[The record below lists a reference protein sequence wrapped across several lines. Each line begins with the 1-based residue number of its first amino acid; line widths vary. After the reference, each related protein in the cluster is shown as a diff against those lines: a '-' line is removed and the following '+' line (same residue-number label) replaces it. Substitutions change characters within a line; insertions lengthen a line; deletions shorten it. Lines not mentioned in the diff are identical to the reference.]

1 MRRPLLYSFRRCP
14 YAIRARMAL
23 AAAGVEVTLREVR
36 LSDKPAGMLAV
47 SAKGTVPLLVLDDG
61 CVLDESLDIMHWALA
76 GHDPQGWLTAAPAGE
91 QGELIRRND
100 EDFKPLLDG
109 YKYASR
115 HPQRSRVEWRAL
127 GVSSHLADLEARLA
141 RGPALCG
148 ARMSLA
154 DVALF
159 PFVRQFAG
167 VEPDSLDHTSLPQLR
182 RWLDGWLASPLFA
195 AVMDKHAVW
204 RDPAA

>member
-100 EDFKPLLDG
+100 EDFKPLLDR
-109 YKYASR
+109 YKYASC
-115 HPQRSRVEWRAL
+115 HPQRSRAEWREL
-127 GVSSHLADLEARLA
+127 GVSAHLADLEARLA
-141 RGPALCG
+141 RAPALCG
-148 ARMSLA
+148 SRASLA

-167 VEPDSLDHTSLPQLR
+167 VEPEAFGQTPLARLR
-182 RWLDGWLASPLFA
+182 RWLDGWLASALFA
-195 AVMDKHAVW
+195 AVMDKHAIW
-204 RDPAA
+204 QDPAA